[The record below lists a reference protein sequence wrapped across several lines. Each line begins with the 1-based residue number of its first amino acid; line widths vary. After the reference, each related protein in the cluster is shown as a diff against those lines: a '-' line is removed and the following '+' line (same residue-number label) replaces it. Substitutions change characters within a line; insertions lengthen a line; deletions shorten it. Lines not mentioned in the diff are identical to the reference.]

1 MCLITFS
8 WNPKS
13 STPLRLSANRDEFHH
28 RPTAPAQYWPTQ
40 PHIFAGKDLQA
51 GGTWLGVN
59 DQGGFAALTNYRE
72 IQNTDDQ
79 PINYRSRGELVE
91 VFLNTQS
98 DPIAYLEQVA
108 LMKSEYQGFNL
119 LVGNAQQM
127 AYYSNRSEHPPL
139 LLLAGVYGLSNALLC
154 QHSTL
159 NQENIIN
166 QPWPKVTNAMQ
177 DMYLLQH
184 SENNEEL
191 QQELL
196 SLLSSTKQ
204 ANHALLPNTGVPPE
218 WEQLLS
224 SQFIINPAYGTR
236 CSTALTLNNKGKFK
250 LTELSFD
257 KNGTKDNTVMSENH
271 C

>member
-28 RPTAPAQYWPTQ
+28 RPTAPAQYWPEQ

-59 DQGGFAALTNYRE
+59 QQGGFAALTNYRE
-72 IQNTDDQ
+72 IQHADDQ
-79 PINYRSRGELVE
+79 AISYRSRGELVE
-91 VFLNTQS
+91 GFLNAQC

-108 LMKSEYQGFNL
+108 LNKKEYQGFNL

-127 AYYSNRSEHPPL
+127 AYYSNRSEQPPL

-154 QHSTL
+154 QHATL
-159 NQENIIN
+159 NQERSLN
-166 QPWPKVTNAMQ
+166 QPWPKVTKAMQ
-177 DMYLLQH
+177 DMYVLQQ
-184 SENNEEL
+184 SENDEEL
-191 QQELL
+191 QQHLL

-204 ANHALLPNTGVPPE
+204 ANNALLPNTGVPSE

-236 CSTALTLNNKGKFK
+236 CSTALTLNNTGKFR

-257 KNGTKDNTVMSENH
+257 KNGAMGNTITAMS
-271 C
+271 